1 VRFIHRFIP
10 VLALLFTLAA
20 TSYAQ
25 SARRT
30 VILIPF
36 DFVAGEEILPAG
48 TYGVEPLRRDSYTA
62 WEIRSTT
69 GRARAVVM
77 TSALG
82 GGAAEAFE
90 SRLVFRKYAEA
101 YVLAQVWPS
110 GGGAGR
116 EVVQSRLGRNAA
128 SAAAGK
134 GRKPVVV
141 AVAARVR

>member
-1 VRFIHRFIP
+1 MRFIHRFIP

-36 DFVAGEEILPAG
+36 DFVAGEKTLPAG
-48 TYGVEPLRRDSYTA
+48 AYRIEPVRRDSYTA
-62 WEIRSTT
+62 WEIQSTT
-69 GRARAVVM
+69 GRAGAVVM

-82 GGAAEAFE
+82 DGAAAGE
-90 SRLVFRKYAEA
+90 SRLVFQKYAET

-110 GGGAGR
+110 SGAAGR
-116 EVVQSRLGRNAA
+116 AVAQSRRTRATIESL
-128 SAAAGK
+128 AGK
-134 GRKPVVV
+134 GAGPEAVT
-141 AVAARVR
+141 VAARVR

>member
-1 VRFIHRFIP
+1 MRFIHRFIP

-20 TSYAQ
+20 TSNAQ

-36 DFVAGEEILPAG
+36 DFVAGGEALPAG
-48 TYGVEPLRRDSYTA
+48 TYSVEPVKRDSYTA

-69 GRARAVVM
+69 GRAGSVVM

-82 GGAAEAFE
+82 GRAAAGADA
-90 SRLVFRKYAEA
+90 RLVFRKYAQA

-110 GGGAGR
+110 GEGAGR
-116 EVVQSRLGRNAA
+116 EVVQSRRGR
-128 SAAAGK
+128 AAAEAAGGK
-134 GRKPVVV
+134 HVKPEAVT
-141 AVAARVR
+141 VAALA

>member
-1 VRFIHRFIP
+1 MRFIHRVIP

-48 TYGVEPLRRDSYTA
+48 TYGVEPVRRDSYTA

-69 GRARAVVM
+69 GRAGAVVM
-77 TSALG
+77 TSAIG
-82 GGAAEAFE
+82 SGAAAEAE
-90 SRLVFRKYAEA
+90 PRLVFRKYAEA
-101 YVLAQVWPS
+101 YVLAQLWPS
-110 GGGAGR
+110 SEGAGR
-116 EVVQSRLGRNAA
+116 EVVQSRRGRAYAA
-128 SAAAGK
+128 SNARPEA
-134 GRKPVVV
+134 VS
-141 AVAARVR
+141 VAARSR